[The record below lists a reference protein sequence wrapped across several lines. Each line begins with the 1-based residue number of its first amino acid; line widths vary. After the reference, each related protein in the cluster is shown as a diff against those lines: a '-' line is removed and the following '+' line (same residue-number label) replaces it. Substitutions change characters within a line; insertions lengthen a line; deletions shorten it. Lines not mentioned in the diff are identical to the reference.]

1 VSRPPPD
8 PDARRLVE
16 ALVAA
21 VGADQLR
28 AIILFGSRLV
38 QASPDRFSA
47 YDLVVVCE
55 RYQSFYAA
63 LARTG
68 ATRRSPW
75 LQSLLN
81 RVLAPNV
88 IAFAPDGWEG
98 GPVAKIMVI
107 EPRAFERALDRRSR
121 DHFVKGRLVQRVELL
136 HARDERAAAWV
147 EKLLR
152 SAVEDVPR
160 WVGPFLDQPF
170 TAERAARRMLE
181 LSYAG
186 EVRPEAADR
195 VRDVFAAQRDFLVAA
210 VGRALDEAV
219 ARRWLVRMEGPE
231 PLYRFPRRKGV
242 LDRTRIRL
250 YFLRSKARATARWL
264 KHVVTFDNWLD
275 YIARKVQR
283 RTGMRIEITP
293 WERRLPFLL
302 LWPKVVRV
310 LTQRPATLGATT
322 GATRES
328 GRGDPRP

>member
-1 VSRPPPD
+1 VSQPPAD

-16 ALVAA
+16 ALVAT

-47 YDLVVVCE
+47 FDLVVVCE
-55 RYQSFYAA
+55 RYRPFYLA
-63 LARTG
+63 LARAG
-68 ATRRSPW
+68 VTRRSPW
-75 LQSLLN
+75 LLSLLN

-88 IAFAPDGWEG
+88 IAFAPDGWDG

-107 EPRAFERALDRRSR
+107 EPRAFELALDGHSP
-121 DHFVKGRLVQRVELL
+121 DHFVKGRLVQKVQLL
-136 HARDERAAAWV
+136 HARDERAVAWV

-152 SAVEDVPR
+152 SALEDVPR
-160 WVGPFLDQPF
+160 WVGPFLPSPF

-195 VRDVFAAQRDFLVAA
+195 VRDVFAAQREFLVAA
-210 VGRALDEAV
+210 VGRALDAAV
-219 ARRWLVRMEGPE
+219 ARRRLVRMDGTD
-231 PLYRFPRRKGV
+231 PLYGLARRPGV
-242 LDRTRIRL
+242 LDRTRVRL

-283 RTGMRIEITP
+283 RTGMQIEITP

-310 LTQRPATLGATT
+310 LMQRPATLPPA
-322 GATRES
+322 
-328 GRGDPRP
+328 RGEERR

>member
-1 VSRPPPD
+1 VSQRPTD

-16 ALVAA
+16 ALLAA

-55 RYQSFYAA
+55 RYRPFYQA
-63 LARTG
+63 LARAG
-68 ATRRSPW
+68 ATRRSPR

-88 IAFAPDGWEG
+88 IAFAPDGWDG

-107 EPRAFERALDRRSR
+107 EPRAFELAMDRRSS
-121 DHFVKGRLVQRVELL
+121 DHFVKGRLVQKVELL
-136 HARDERAAAWV
+136 HARDERAVAWV
-147 EKLLR
+147 AKLLR
-152 SAVEDVPR
+152 SALEDVPR
-160 WVGPFLDQPF
+160 WVGPFLESPF

-195 VRDVFAAQRDFLVAA
+195 VRDVFAAQREFLVAS

-219 ARRWLVRMEGPE
+219 ARRWLVRMEGTE
-231 PLYRFPRRKGV
+231 PLYRFPRRRGV
-242 LDRTRIRL
+242 LARTRIRL

-310 LTQRPATLGATT
+310 LTQRPATLETST
-322 GATRES
+322 GAPRES
-328 GRGDPRP
+328 APGDERP